1 MTSEL
6 PPSRPPLAER
16 PELPAGVEP
25 PPDAP
30 PVPRGRHAL
39 PHWPAWTP
47 LPALLLAFLIAL
59 VGTLTIAALVEL
71 SGREVDA
78 TNLPPGITL
87 GGAVIQGFA
96 LIGTAILF
104 AKVWGGGARLG
115 DFGIRATAPR
125 AAVGWTA
132 LTWFA
137 FLAFSAAWA
146 ALFDITESGGLPA
159 GLGKDDPLPALIGLV
174 ILATVVAPVAEEFFF
189 RGFCFTAL
197 RRAFGVAAGAIIT
210 GAVFGVIHAGGTDAQ
225 FLVPLGVFGAL
236 LCLLYWRTGSIIPC
250 MVLHALNNSVAVGV
264 ALEWDPAPIIA
275 LMGATS
281 GLIVV
286 VALLLARRS
295 QAAAP
300 VAA

>member
-1 MTSEL
+1 MTSEP

-16 PELPAGVEP
+16 PELPAGVTP
-25 PPDAP
+25 PPDISPA
-30 PVPRGRHAL
+30 RRRRDAL
-39 PHWPAWTP
+39 PHWPPWTP
-47 LPALLLAFLIAL
+47 VPALLLAFVIAL
-59 VGTLTIAALVEL
+59 FGTLAIAALVEL
-71 SGREVDA
+71 AGREVDA
-78 TNLPPGITL
+78 TSLPPGVTL

-96 LIGTAILF
+96 LIGTAVLF
-104 AKVWGGGARLG
+104 ARVTGGAARLG
-115 DFGIRATAPR
+115 DFGIRSTAPV
-125 AAVGWTA
+125 AAVGWIA

-159 GLGKDDPLPALIGLV
+159 GLGRDDPLPALIGLV

-189 RGFCFTAL
+189 RGFFFTAL
-197 RRAFGVAAGAIIT
+197 RRSFGVAAAAIIT
-210 GAVFGVIHAGGTDAQ
+210 GAVFGAIHAGGTEPQ
-225 FLVPLGVFGAL
+225 FLVPLGVFGVL

-264 ALEWDPAPIIA
+264 SLEWNPAFIVA
-275 LMGATS
+275 LMIAS
-281 GLIVV
+281 NGLIVV

-295 QAAAP
+295 RPAAP